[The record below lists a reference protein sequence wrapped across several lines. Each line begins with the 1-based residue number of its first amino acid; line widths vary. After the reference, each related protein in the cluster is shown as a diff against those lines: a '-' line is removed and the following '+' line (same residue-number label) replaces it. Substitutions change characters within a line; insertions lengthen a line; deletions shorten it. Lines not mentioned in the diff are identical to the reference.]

1 MTTADMI
8 RSMTDEEL
16 AWFLTQTK
24 LKAVEKTAK
33 KCGFRFEPKEK
44 NLQKGYREVLA
55 SLKKESR
62 IEV

>member
-8 RSMTDEEL
+8 RSMSDEEL
-16 AWFLTQTK
+16 ANLLLQTK
-24 LKAVEKTAK
+24 LKAIEKAAK
-33 KCGFRFEPKEK
+33 KCGFRFEPKEQ
-44 NLQKGYREVLA
+44 NLRKSYEEILA

>member
-8 RSMTDEEL
+8 RSMSDEEL
-16 AWFLTQTK
+16 ARFMLQTK
-24 LKAVEKTAK
+24 LKAIEKAAK

-44 NLQKGYREVLA
+44 NLQKGYREILA